1 MLTAHVLVGLIWM
14 ICELY
19 IDDLLIYASNESEFL
34 TNVRQVL
41 TRFRQFNLV
50 CNPKKCHLG
59 MPEAEFVGKLID
71 REGVS
76 FSKKRLSEID
86 DIKLPR
92 TANELKKFIGLL
104 NCFRHHIRNAHE
116 ISAPLMDMIPD
127 YDKRKHR
134 LLQCDDDKI
143 AAFQRAKEAII
154 ACPHLYFWIPGR
166 QTILCT
172 DASDR
177 K

>member
-1 MLTAHVLVGLIWM
+1 M

-19 IDDLLIYASNESEFL
+19 IDDLLIYASNEGEFL

-104 NCFRHHIRNAHE
+104 NYFRHHIRNAHE
-116 ISAPLMDMIPD
+116 ISAPLMDMIPE

-134 LLQCDDDKI
+134 VLQWDDDKI
-143 AAFQRAKEAII
+143 SAFESASETSYNCMSTVIFLVTKS
-154 ACPHLYFWIPGR
+154 
-166 QTILCT
+166 T
-172 DASDR
+172 DYIMHR
-177 K
+177 CI